1 MRGTEL
7 MKHYRLRWESI
18 AFPDMGMPEYVYAE
32 SPEEAEAKAEAEAPE
47 EFKAVYYIDYVKE
60 VQK

>member
-1 MRGTEL
+1 
-7 MKHYRLRWESI
+7 MKRYLVWWESI
-18 AFPDMGMPEYVYAE
+18 AFPDMGLTEYVDAE
-32 SPEEAEAKAEAEAPE
+32 SPEEARAKAEAEAPE